1 MAEAIAITGVGQV
14 SALGGDVPALARALV
29 EGRCGI
35 GPLTL
40 FEHRG
45 RAAVAAQVNELPRV
59 RTRLAPSV
67 ERRLTRSDR
76 LALAATSEACRMAGL
91 DATVREGTGL
101 CVGATTAGM
110 FETEQAYRRWRSGE
124 HRRIRF
130 SGFIGMPLST
140 VGAALSQVLG
150 VFGPRSTVSTACSS
164 GALAIAAA
172 AGMVE
177 RGEVPVAIAVGVDV
191 LCRLTYG
198 GFDALQALDAE
209 PCRPFDA
216 ARAGLSLGEGA
227 GALVLERPD
236 HARAR
241 GAAIRALLLGTGIS
255 ADAHH
260 VTAPHPESAGALAA
274 FRAALDAAGLP
285 ADAIDYVNAHGS
297 GTKHNDET
305 EVAALRTIFGKRL
318 ARVPVSS
325 SKSQLGHCLA
335 AAGALEAAITITA
348 LADGIVPATVTLR
361 RPEAVW
367 DDLDLVPVPG
377 RRASFGVAA
386 SSSYGFGGHNVTLV
400 LARPEGRA

>member
-1 MAEAIAITGVGQV
+1 MAEAIAITGIGQV
-14 SALGGDVPALARALV
+14 SALGGDVPALATAIV
-29 EGRCGI
+29 EGRRGI

-40 FEHRG
+40 FSHRG
-45 RAAVAAQVNELPRV
+45 RAAVAAQVQELPAL
-59 RTRLAPSV
+59 RTTLAPSV

-76 LALAATSEACRMAGL
+76 FALAAASEAGRMAGL
-91 DATVREGTGL
+91 DATVRENTGL

-110 FETEQAYRRWRSGE
+110 FETEEAYRRWRSGE
-124 HRRIRF
+124 HRRVRY
-130 SGFIGMPLST
+130 SGFVGMPLST

-150 VFGPRSTVSTACSS
+150 LFGPRSTVSTACSS
-164 GALAIAAA
+164 GALAIAGA
-172 AGMVE
+172 AGMVA

-191 LCRLTYG
+191 VCRLTYG
-198 GFDALQALDAE
+198 GFDALQALDVE

-227 GALVLERPD
+227 GAIVLERAD
-236 HARAR
+236 HACAR

-274 FRAALDAAGLP
+274 FRAALDAAALS

-305 EVAALRTIFGKRL
+305 EVAALRAIFGKRL

-335 AAGALEAAITITA
+335 AAGALEAIVTIIA
-348 LADGIVPATVTLR
+348 LGDGIVPATVTLR
-361 RPEAVW
+361 ATEAAW
-367 DDLDLVPVPG
+367 DDLDFVPQPG
-377 RRASFGVAA
+377 RRAALGVAA
-386 SSSYGFGGHNVTLV
+386 SSSYGFGGHNVTLL
-400 LARPEGRA
+400 LARPEGHA